1 MSKFVAKSKGESQ
14 FLIKQESIVYSQK
27 PVEPTSSKFIDV
39 DEKSRKLNESLLGPS
54 NSIEDI
60 KNSRTKEEIENSGKP
75 NEHDPILHPPK
86 SADTTHNQKAVKDV
100 GGESEN
106 LTIYEAIG
114 FSKPAVEKGYPSFPT
129 TTAEVVSISH
139 YVLLK

>member
-14 FLIKQESIVYSQK
+14 FSIKQESIVYSQK

-60 KNSRTKEEIENSGKP
+60 KNSRTKDETENSRKP
-75 NEHDPILHPPK
+75 NEPDPIFHPPK
-86 SADTTHNQKAVKDV
+86 FANTTYNQKALKHV

-106 LTIYEAIG
+106 LTVYEAVD
-114 FSKPAVEKGYPSFPT
+114 FSKPAVEKGYPNLPLT
-129 TTAEVVSISH
+129 IAKEVSISH
-139 YVLLK
+139 YVLLE